1 MGYSDKM
8 PIVTMINRSV
18 SCPVIHT
25 IGAIVPFKRRIR
37 IASWQNNNAMNDV
50 TDRMSLCIIVPVLE

>member
-1 MGYSDKM
+1 
-8 PIVTMINRSV
+8 MINRSV